1 MRNLILLLTVN
12 LLIVDRNWCLPT
24 AASIPQLMQYAAA
37 SGLYQSASGVSSVQA
52 QPSSAQSSPAQS
64 SPAQSSPAQSSQAQ
78 ANGNGNAST
87 NGTVAGA
94 GPAGLGVPPVFGMP
108 IPASFMWSFPFPGQ
122 GIYLL
127 FF

>member
-1 MRNLILLLTVN
+1 MRNLILLLTIN

-64 SPAQSSPAQSSQAQ
+64 SQAQ

-94 GPAGLGVPPVFGMP
+94 GPAGLGAPPVIGMP

-122 GIYLL
+122 GIHLL